1 MKKSNIITKITLAL
15 VMLCLAFA
23 LVACGGG
30 GGGSSTPSKPSTKP
44 GKTQTKTF
52 SEHLSDIADS
62 VDALL
67 AEAKAIKH
75 GTAYLALGLGV
86 NYQSTNADTQKVS
99 SGSYKLDV
107 KGNVRKQN
115 PELDISFTAPK
126 ANAQGTVTDE
136 NFEWFRLALSNYSFY
151 LKQPLTA
158 VNTAADVDSVQFN
171 ESGLTNAAN
180 DLMDIALDFIQDL
193 VGSETVKN
201 FSLKTMLAGDS
212 DSEDGE
218 DEGSEILDALGN
230 LLEITATK
238 TGWEAVAVDNL
249 WSTIGS
255 LTKSIPVV
263 GGMIPEIIDNLTA
276 NGKPTLK
283 ITIDKTGDKVS
294 TIKLGYYFLDGDF
307 GEIVIDLSLSAS
319 TPVTLASFSGYDTK
333 ALHANVTATAAQKN
347 LQAALDAYVNA
358 NLTAASGNYV
368 GYATLKAAD
377 KDGANAQTS
386 YGIVKDGLAA
396 FDLAPVFEKL
406 GSDYEGA
413 TNFKANIQSEKETDN
428 GLVIEKPTLVQW
440 LENAAKSAKATYE
453 AYKAAKEEA
462 GDEEDEEEEI
472 PENVE
477 YEGEKGLMVNIYE
490 WLGGDLNKLVPS
502 SAATDKSKE
511 WSYNDPTEQQMMAAL
526 KVKIGNYVNF
536 TIDDN
541 VNKDSKGKQVNNNYV
556 NTVKNIA
563 KLVGANDQWI
573 LGFKLV
579 DNDKVDDIAALK
591 DFTDFS
597 KWVYNYTAS
606 TKSISAWA
614 DANVPSN
621 TGYKKYGIVDWNV
634 TNYFG
639 GMVVYSAAK
648 TYTAPSEE
656 NAGTPGDDLLDA
668 INVFVKIP
676 HTFTPVVD
684 GSGNPVYENN
694 GKQKQTP
701 SDFSAITVADVA
713 GLLNNN
719 ICKAAKYFGIEV
731 SDEYD
736 FEDAANK
743 ATNVSLTKQV
753 VEKAI
758 GYETEAA
765 DVITELI
772 NNGLYIEIGSKPNA
786 GIYGFIAIYNV
797 AVTEGVAA
805 KGNTEYAKLE
815 GSIGFVANTVA
826 RDAAAQEAALIKETT
841 VDLNGVVSEVLEDGE
856 PTGEYEVTYPNADS
870 AFEMLGALWEAYVAY
885 DNLPVKEA

>member
-67 AEAKAIKH
+67 AEAKAIKN

-86 NYQSTNADTQKVS
+86 NYQSTDADTQKVS

-126 ANAQGTVTDE
+126 KDAQGNVTK

-158 VNTAADVDSVQFN
+158 VNTGADVDSVQFD
-171 ESGLTNAAN
+171 ESGLRGAA
-180 DLMDIALDFIQDL
+180 DELMDIALDFIQDL

-218 DEGSEILDALGN
+218 DDGSEILDALGN

-276 NGKPTLK
+276 NGKPELK

-294 TIKLGYYFLDGDF
+294 KIKIGYYFLDGDF

-319 TPVTLASFSGYDTK
+319 TPVTLASFSGYGTK

-413 TNFKANIQSEKETDN
+413 KNFKANIQSEKETEN
-428 GLVIEKPTLVQW
+428 GLVIEKPTLVEW
-440 LENAAKSAKATYE
+440 LENAAHSATAAY
-453 AYKAAKEEA
+453 AQYKADKAAAAEA
-462 GDEEDEEEEI
+462 GEEEEEEEI
-472 PENVE
+472 PENVV
-477 YEGEKGLMVNIYE
+477 YEGEQGLMVNIYE
-490 WLGGDLNKLVPS
+490 WLGGDLKKLEPANV
-502 SAATDKSKE
+502 DKSKE

-597 KWVYNYTAS
+597 KWVSGYTAS

-639 GMVVYSAAK
+639 GMVVYAAG
-648 TYTAPSEE
+648 E
-656 NAGTPGDDLLDA
+656 NNDLLDA

-786 GIYGFIAIYNV
+786 GIYGFIAIHNV

>member
-52 SEHLSDIADS
+52 SEHLSDIAES

-67 AEAKAIKH
+67 DEAKAIKN

-126 ANAQGTVTDE
+126 ANDQGTVTDE

-171 ESGLTNAAN
+171 ESGLKDAA
-180 DLMDIALDFIQDL
+180 DELMDIALDFIQDL

-212 DSEDGE
+212 DSEGGE

-263 GGMIPEIIDNLTA
+263 GGMIPDIIDNLTA

-294 TIKLGYYFLDGDF
+294 KIKIGYYFLDGDF

-377 KDGANAQTS
+377 KDGSNAQTS

-413 TNFKANIQSEKETDN
+413 TNFKANIQSEKETEN
-428 GLVIEKPTLVQW
+428 GLVIEKPTLVEW
-440 LENAAKSAKATYE
+440 LENAAHSATAAYE
-453 AYKAAKEEA
+453 KYKADKAAGAEA
-462 GDEEDEEEEI
+462 GEEEGEEEI

-477 YEGEKGLMVNIYE
+477 YQGEQGLMVNIYE
-490 WLGGDLNKLVPS
+490 WLGGDLKKLEPANV
-502 SAATDKSKE
+502 DRSKE

-536 TIDDN
+536 EIDDN

-597 KWVYNYTAS
+597 KWVSGYTAS

-648 TYTAPSEE
+648 TYTAPDGE

-713 GLLNNN
+713 DLLNNN

-743 ATNVSLTKQV
+743 ATNVALTKQV

-815 GSIGFVANTVA
+815 GSIGFVDNNVA
-826 RDAAAQEAALIKETT
+826 DVAARQEAALIKETT
-841 VDLNGVVSEVLEDGE
+841 VDLNGVVAPVLEDGE
-856 PTGEYEVTYPNADS
+856 ETGEYEVTYPNADS
-870 AFEMLGALWEAYVAY
+870 AFDMLFALWEAYVAY